1 MTLAA
6 DPRVSTPAS
15 RVSVSIIIAV
25 YNDWPKLRRCLQA
38 LGDQV
43 QPPAFEVIVVDD
55 GSREGAPAS
64 IVEWSAAYPW
74 KILRQSHL
82 GAAAAR
88 NYGIRNS
95 AGEILLFID
104 ADSIPQEDCLA
115 SLTESIAAS
124 PARNYFQLCLAGIRS
139 NVAGRAEDL
148 RLIATQ
154 EFLLQPDGCI
164 RYLNTAGFAVRR
176 SCVDVEKGLFDE
188 RALRAE
194 DTLLLANLKRSNQLP
209 LFVRSA
215 IVRHETNLS
224 VVQCLQKSVRSAIS
238 ESRTHAIIA
247 TLDVEVLMSH
257 RERFDMLR
265 SIWKISKTKSIGR
278 GAFFL
283 LVARQTLRFVTLVVC
298 RIVRKRKPETAMA
311 SGVRQI

>member
-6 DPRVSTPAS
+6 DSRVSTPAS

-55 GSREGAPAS
+55 GSRVGAPAS

-139 NVAGRAEDL
+139 TLAGRAEDL

-154 EFLLQPDGCI
+154 DVLLQPDGSI
-164 RYLNTAGFAVRR
+164 PYLNTAGFAIRR
-176 SCVDVEKGLFDE
+176 SCVDLEKGLFDE

-215 IVRHETNLS
+215 VVRHATNLS
-224 VVQCLQKSVRSAIS
+224 VAECLRKSVRSARL
-238 ESRTHAIIA
+238 EARTHSIIA
-247 TLDVEVLMSH
+247 TLGVDVLMSH
-257 RERFDMLR
+257 RMRFRMLR

-278 GAFFL
+278 GACVL
-283 LVARQTLRFVTLVVC
+283 LVARQTLRFVTLFVC
-298 RIVRKRKPETAMA
+298 RILQEPQPE
-311 SGVRQI
+311 